1 MAIFVNFTTHVCQVR
16 VKIPELASTFST
28 IISASVRK
36 VLWDAIASIATC
48 VTGVENHVSM
58 AETAL

>member
-1 MAIFVNFTTHVCQVR
+1 MAIFVNLTTHVCQIR

-36 VLWDAIASIATC
+36 VLWDGIASIAIC
-48 VTGVENHVSM
+48 VIGVESHVST